1 MMTIAE
7 RLRHETRALHEQTE
21 ALLYNDPLRTGTMN
35 PEQYRHLL
43 RAHWT
48 FHQALETAIDQNF
61 AFFQSYDQN
70 DRRKTP
76 WLEADLAELNM
87 PVPDSKPDL
96 FKQWLPLDLLGAA
109 YVGEG
114 SMLGGKAVMHY
125 LQKSPELQPLLTNAR
140 FYRGYGAEALNKWK
154 AFGAILAA
162 QNEADHDRIIEAAQR
177 AFLTYHDIFR
187 HTQPQHQAVA

>member
-1 MMTIAE
+1 MTLAE
-7 RLRHETRALHEQTE
+7 RLRHETRAFHEQTE
-21 ALLYNDPLRTGTMN
+21 ALLYTEPLRTGALN

-48 FHQALETAIDQNF
+48 FHQALEAAIDQHA
-61 AFFQSYDQN
+61 AFFQSYDQD

-76 WLEADLAELNM
+76 WLEADLAELN
-87 PVPDSKPDL
+87 VSLPDTRTDL
-96 FKQWLPLDLLGAA
+96 FRHWSPVDLLGAA

-140 FYRGYGAEALNKWK
+140 FYRGYGVAALNKWK
-154 AFGAILAA
+154 AFGEILAA
-162 QNEADHDRIIEAAQR
+162 QKEEDYDRIIEAAQR
-177 AFLTYHDIFR
+177 AFLAYHDIFR
-187 HTQPQHQAVA
+187 HTQPQHQTVA

>member
-1 MMTIAE
+1 MTIAE

-21 ALLYNDPLRTGTMN
+21 ALLYHDPLRTGTMN
-35 PEQYRHLL
+35 QEQYRHLL

-48 FHQALETAIDQNF
+48 FHQALETAIDQNP
-61 AFFQSYDQN
+61 AFFQSYDQD

-96 FKQWLPLDLLGAA
+96 FRQWLPLDLLGAA

-125 LQKSPELQPLLTNAR
+125 LQKSPALQPLLANAR

-154 AFGAILAA
+154 AFGTILAA
-162 QNEADHDRIIEAAQR
+162 QNEADHDQIIEAAQR
-177 AFLTYHDIFR
+177 AFLAYHDIFR
-187 HTQPQHQAVA
+187 HTQPEHQAVA